1 MARRRTRRSLALLPA
16 LALAAGCA
24 HSIAPVGEHGELR
37 FVEPGKL
44 TTCTHLPYEP
54 FQFEQGGR
62 KVGFDVDLVD
72 LVARDLG
79 LQQKLLDAPFEGI
92 QSGEALNMRQCDLA
106 AAAMTITPTRQ
117 RNMAFS
123 DPYFDA
129 DQALLVRAG
138 APHPDLASL
147 RGKVLGVQ
155 LGTTGEEYARAHQG
169 EFGYRVRQF
178 EDVALLESS
187 VQNGTIDAGINDNG
201 VVRSFA
207 KNHPDTRV
215 TAIIPTGEKYGIA
228 VQKQNVPLRQRINAT
243 LAEAKRSGEY
253 DRIYRKWIG
262 APPPK

>member
-16 LALAAGCA
+16 LALTAGCA

-106 AAAMTITPTRQ
+106 APAMTITPTRQ